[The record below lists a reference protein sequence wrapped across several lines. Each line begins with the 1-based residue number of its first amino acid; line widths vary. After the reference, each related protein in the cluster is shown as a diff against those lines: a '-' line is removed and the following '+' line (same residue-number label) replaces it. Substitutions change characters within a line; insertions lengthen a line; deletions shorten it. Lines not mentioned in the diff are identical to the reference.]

1 MSTELLVYLAAMVV
15 TVPIAK
21 RLGLGAVLGYLIVGV
36 LIGPQ
41 GLGWVGGEH
50 DSASHFAEF
59 GVIMMLFLIGLELKP
74 ALLWKLRLPIFGW
87 GSAQVLGTVAVV
99 GGVAYA
105 LGWSIPPALAVG
117 MIFALSSTAIALQV
131 LEEKSLLKTP
141 GGETA
146 FSVLLFQD
154 LAVIPILAIFPLLG
168 AQTAA
173 TSPIAGWWAGLRI
186 LFAVASVIL
195 VGRFAIRPLYRA
207 VAGAH
212 LRELFTAI
220 ALLLVL
226 GVSALMIAVGMSPA
240 LGAFL
245 AGVVL
250 ADSEYRHQL
259 EIDIAPFKGL
269 LLAMFFMSVGG
280 QIDLRQIG
288 ASPVLVLGGVAGM
301 MALKAALLW
310 LIARLARLPGPD
322 RFLFAAAL
330 AQGGEFAFVL
340 IQEAQKSGIWESERA
355 GLLRAI
361 IALSMMAAPL
371 LLMAYLRWILP
382 LWRNARSDAA
392 PADVM
397 DEKDTAVI
405 VAGIGRFGQTLVRLL
420 RASGYR
426 VTVLDHDAEQVELI
440 RRFGMKTYYGDALV
454 MDILHAAGAGRAR
467 LLILALD
474 DAERMVEAIPEI
486 KKQFPHLKILARAYD
501 RVHAYRLLN
510 LGVDEIAIETSG
522 SALSLGIEALKRLG
536 MPARQ
541 AVRSAQIFKQHNDAS
556 IRELAQHYGSGDEQL
571 FVSQARSWL
580 QAMETLF
587 QQDAKEDMSQELRS
601 GWESA
606 PRGDKGLS

>member
-1 MSTELLVYLAAMVV
+1 MSSELLIYLAAMVV

-21 RLGLGAVLGYLIVGV
+21 RLGLGAVLGYLLVGV
-36 LIGPQ
+36 AIGPQ
-41 GLGWVGGEH
+41 VLGWVGGAH

-59 GVIMMLFLIGLELKP
+59 GVIMMLFLIGLELRP
-74 ALLWKLRLPIFGW
+74 ALLWKLRVPIFGV
-87 GSAQVLGTVAVV
+87 GSAQVLATIVLIA
-99 GGVAYA
+99 ALASA
-105 LGWSIPPALAVG
+105 LGWALGPSVAVG
-117 MIFALSSTAIALQV
+117 MVLALSSTAIALQV
-131 LEEKSLLKTP
+131 LADQSLLKTP
-141 GGETA
+141 GGEAA

-168 AQTAA
+168 VNSTSA
-173 TSPIAGWWAGLRI
+173 TSQTGWWGGLRV
-186 LFAVASVIL
+186 LLAVTGVVL

-207 VAGAH
+207 IAGAH
-212 LRELFTAI
+212 LRELFTAV

-226 GVSALMIAVGMSPA
+226 GVSALMLAVGMSPA

-269 LLAMFFMSVGG
+269 LLAVFFMSVGG
-280 QIDLRQIG
+280 QLDLGVIF
-288 ASPVLVLGGVAGM
+288 ASPVFIVGGVVGLM
-301 MALKAALLW
+301 LLKGALLW
-310 LIARLARLPGPD
+310 VIARVARLPGPD

-340 IQEAQKSGIWESERA
+340 IQEAQTSGIWGAEQTSM
-355 GLLRAI
+355 LRVV
-361 IALSMMAAPL
+361 IALSMMAAPM
-371 LLMAYLRWILP
+371 LLMGYLKWVLPRWNRTAAGGAP
-382 LWRNARSDAA
+382 SDVV
-392 PADVM
+392 P
-397 DEKDTAVI
+397 EEESRVI

-420 RASGYR
+420 RASGYG

-440 RRFGMKTYYGDALV
+440 RKFGMKTYYGDALV
-454 MDILHAAGAGRAR
+454 MDILHAAGAKNAK

-474 DAERMVEAIPEI
+474 DAERMVGAVPEI
-486 KKQFPHLKILARAYD
+486 KREFPHLKILARAFD

-522 SALSLGIEALKRLG
+522 SALNLGIDALKRLG

-541 AVRSAQIFKQHNDAS
+541 ALRTAQVFKQHNDLS
-556 IRELAQHYGSGDEQL
+556 IREMAKHYGSGDEQL
-571 FVSQARSWL
+571 FMSQARTWL
-580 QAMETLF
+580 QALENLF
-587 QQDAKEDMSQELRS
+587 QQDAKEDLSQELRS

-606 PRGDKGLS
+606 PRGDKVP